1 MRNCL
6 AIKTYRKICDVKELN
21 FDLMNLTR
29 HSGEGSFATKACR
42 ARGLQQL
49 ADELHGLGFKLKSAK
64 NLAPKHA
71 LALVRCWKGEGIADA
86 TIRNR
91 LGWLRWW
98 AEKVGKPGLIGKD
111 NEAFG
116 LAERVR
122 FNGNRAKR
130 ADDETL
136 AKVQDARVRLAL
148 KLEAA
153 FGLRREEVLKMRP
166 ALADNGD
173 RLALRAS
180 WCKGGRYREIPLT
193 HPKQRALLDE
203 VKALCGDGSLIGEGR
218 NYHQAVKG
226 YENELMRAGVRNAHG
241 FRHAYAQWR
250 YAALTGWKC
259 PAAGGRTCDQM
270 SGEEQ
275 KRDFRARLQISH
287 ELGHGRIDV
296 TDTYLG
302 RRWAARNVRGAAA

>member
-1 MRNCL
+1 M
-6 AIKTYRKICDVKELN
+6 KELN
-21 FDLMNLTR
+21 FDLLNLTR
-29 HSGEGSFATKACR
+29 RSGEGSFATQACR

-49 ADELHGLGFKLKSAK
+49 ADELHGLGFKVKAAR
-64 NLAPKHA
+64 NLAPKHVE
-71 LALVRCWKGEGIADA
+71 ALVGSWKANAIADA

-98 AEKVGKPGLIGKD
+98 AEKVNKPGLIAAD
-111 NEAFG
+111 NSAYG
-116 LAERVR
+116 LAERTR

-130 ADDETL
+130 ADDATL
-136 AKVQDARVRLAL
+136 AKVGNERVRLAL

-166 ALADNGD
+166 AFADNGD

-193 HPKQRALLDE
+193 HPKQRELLDE
-203 VKALCGDGSLIGEGR
+203 VKALCGDGSLIGDGR
-218 NYHQAVKG
+218 NYREAVKN
-226 YENELMRAGVRNAHG
+226 YENTLLKAGVRNAHG

-250 YAALTGWKC
+250 YKALTGWEA

-270 SGEEQ
+270 SEAEQ
-275 KRDFRARLQISH
+275 ARDRRARMQVSH
-287 ELGHGRIDV
+287 ELGHGRLDV

-302 RRWAARNVRGAAA
+302 RRWPVKSDKGRAAA